1 MSSARPR
8 PVEQPL
14 EVPAYKEAVANESR
28 YFLGPLKIPRQL
40 LQMDPL
46 DEIETNQ
53 SYSKVGGMTTLK
65 NNFMAPN
72 NPNSEK
78 TETFPK
84 QSKEVQDVSKM
95 LKAPLAV
102 TKEQL
107 QDRQNCFE
115 MFRRSYR
122 KYDAINENMGVLKN
136 LYDKGQQLSNVVK
149 QSRANVERYKNKI
162 EDIRYQIFLPLK
174 KN

>member
-1 MSSARPR
+1 
-8 PVEQPL
+8 
-14 EVPAYKEAVANESR
+14 
-28 YFLGPLKIPRQL
+28 
-40 LQMDPL
+40 MDPL

-53 SYSKVGGMTTLK
+53 SYSKAGGMTTLK
-65 NNFMAPN
+65 NNFMAA
-72 NPNSEK
+72 NSNSNEDK
-78 TETFPK
+78 TETIPK
-84 QSKEVQDVSKM
+84 QSKEVEDVSKM

-162 EDIRYQIFLPLK
+162 EDIR
-174 KN
+174 